1 MESGR
6 REQLVGHRWAI
17 ELIERSRAAGHGAH
31 AYLLTG
37 LPGIGKFTTAMEIAQ
52 TLLCAS
58 SSACGSCRHCRLAA
72 RSVHPDLHL
81 IEVPSE
87 RKNIPIK
94 DVHEF
99 LQGIALTPVEAACKV
114 YIIRGAEDLAEEG
127 SNALLKTLEEP
138 PGSVTLLLTAP
149 VTTAVLPTIVSRCQ
163 VIALRPVA
171 EAEIAE
177 HLAVEHGIEVGR
189 ARAIARASEGRPGW
203 AITAAE
209 HPDVMD
215 ERHRRA
221 RDLLDLLNQGRL
233 ERIRY
238 ADGLAEAW
246 GKHTDDVRDT
256 LKAWTEAW
264 RDVLLTQRG
273 LADRVRLIDIW
284 DAVQETALQLS
295 REAVVDALAATL
307 RTADSLDRNAN
318 PRLALESYALFLP
331 RTGDR

>member
-1 MESGR
+1 MESGLP
-6 REQLVGHRWAI
+6 EQLVGHHWVI
-17 ELIERSRAAGHGAH
+17 ELIERSRTAGHDAH

-37 LPGIGKFTTAMEIAQ
+37 LPGIGKFTTAMAIAQ
-52 TLLCAS
+52 TLLCPN
-58 SSACGSCRHCRLAA
+58 SSACGLCRHCRLAA

-81 IEVPSE
+81 LEVPSD

-99 LQGIALTPVEAACKV
+99 LQGIALTPVEAERKV
-114 YIIRGAEDLAEEG
+114 YVIRGAEDLAEEG
-127 SNALLKTLEEP
+127 ANALLKTLEEP
-138 PGSVTLLLTAP
+138 PGSVTLILTAP
-149 VTTAVLPTIVSRCQ
+149 DTTAVLPTIVSRCQ

-171 EAEIAE
+171 EAEIADQ
-177 HLAVEHGIEVGR
+177 LTIGHGIDEER
-189 ARAIARASEGRPGW
+189 ARTIARASEGRPGW

-209 HPDVMD
+209 HPEVMQ

-221 RDLLDLLNQGRL
+221 SDLFDLLNQGRL

-246 GKHTDDVRDT
+246 GKHTEDVRDT
-256 LKAWTEAW
+256 LKAWIEAW

-273 LADRVRLIDIW
+273 LADRARLIDVGG
-284 DAVQETALQLS
+284 AVGEAASTLS
-295 REAVVDALAATL
+295 REAVIDALAATL

-331 RTGDR
+331 RRGDG